1 MSNYSSSV
9 NGRGGGTNSSSNGT
23 SSSTHATTDYERG
36 AYWDDDF
43 RPLRD
48 AGKFILDALR
58 QDESSPNADLYV
70 RINSSSTAPTWSESS
85 RVAISSSSLDQQES
99 NPSHRYFSAESSSGS
114 NGNNNNNNNDMYRT
128 DVGEAA
134 VVRHRE
140 TLPLPGHLREMMS
153 RVRTQMLMG
162 LFPQAGLAWMALD
175 DTVYLWSYRS
185 TGTTYGPDGRPV
197 AGAQFLKF
205 TVPSTGG
212 NRPIIVSVGLAP
224 PKPGVFRESV
234 DWCLI
239 ITTKDEARVYCITQR
254 TGVDISGNTVTLG
267 AGWVIVGTG
276 FAVPTDFHSFYS
288 VASTAS
294 GRVFLGGSDG
304 NLYELDYDLL
314 IKDHQQ
320 RHAGRNGE
328 MITTI
333 FGAGAING
341 GSSNPTIQRQLEDFY
356 DGNDGL
362 GGTPP
367 CPPVLVE
374 SSFSSASAGIKR
386 VLNAALSSSHGDG
399 GEGRARKC
407 RKLNHTQSSFFHRIL
422 PDVVADGANAIFGSS
437 TMKEGG
443 PIKQIVVDEERQ
455 LLYTLSS
462 RGWICVLDMAVKGDN
477 ADNDGQ
483 SQLSVSAV
491 LDAPSTARNYLESVA
506 QGRTTPLRA
515 QTHKDSLG
523 ELRFLG
529 DGEAAARGVGGMD
542 KARKILKLAE
552 PGRSRRGDRG
562 DPSILA
568 PVSIQVVP
576 TQESSR
582 ITLVATTSGGL
593 RYYLSALKPPI
604 ISSVPLNPPYGI
616 ARHQHPWSPH
626 HKFTMLYIRG
636 PPQISSTT
644 LPFAG
649 EEPDILQNWKVDSA
663 CYSGGKFIVAFTPT
677 KQSTSSGASG
687 QNSLDI
693 VMAAT
698 PDQSVKDIQQMM
710 SSENGGRQKT
720 TQISPG
726 GLCELVSFPI
736 PSSLSV
742 QSNGNT
748 SPARLP
754 GGRVYDIEPTSA
766 GDHAIIGMT
775 VHSKTPTD
783 SALAV
788 GLVPAFFPPKE
799 SQKPKTS
806 QSKSTTLATTSN
818 SLISS
823 TSLTILYN
831 IFTNK
836 PIRQGLDIRQ
846 STAPSNKRLPTYRM
860 SRRCGVEGFS
870 LSAADVKASS
880 SSGVSRSVR
889 LNPWLLTPAA
899 APLDPMA
906 LQHLD
911 ASSPTTVFAL
921 NPGGVHSF
929 QSVTLLEQL
938 SGIIASAG
946 SHIEHSKDLYS
957 FFLKHGAKETCAMC
971 LLVAV
976 RYDTS
981 EEMQKFA
988 MKAALHFGDRP
999 QLLRVDPTDTRTQ
1012 ISSTLRDD
1020 PWMPPDYSLK
1030 ISNLCAAAFSVVSR
1044 LLRPIWFKPAVVVT
1058 EGRVVKQ
1065 ASKTVTTPAKVELLL
1080 DESSLEQIRKP
1091 LLAFQSR
1098 IMCYLFKRAVATVPL
1113 KRKGDSTDDADDRM
1127 DIDGAENLL
1136 IASMQYQYEG
1146 RFRGPKSSFLSAEEA
1161 QKLAM
1166 HMEERNLN
1174 SLFRLVSRS
1183 TQLLSLLAKLRMA
1196 HSMPELPE
1204 VNWGLLH
1211 GIMVSQLVETSAGQE
1226 RVENLLNELV
1236 TASSQSATHVSASAF
1251 STADCDGLATALS
1264 TECPFY
1270 FSPGTRFSY
1279 NGFRAA
1285 ENALKLHP
1293 GETRRLAAERD
1304 AVENFSLAAENWH
1317 SADLITGRLLHTADS
1332 EKQYVAI
1339 AQKAMDYNSPLAKAC
1354 YLLSKLGSD
1363 YALESLVDICLVT
1376 SENFRPRTTT
1386 TSSVTALAIDRVET
1400 RFEWEKDLY
1409 HKHANFPVGTSD
1421 SSTTSKTAALG
1432 TKVTSED
1439 AIDTCQS
1446 IIFSYMTQLLAS
1458 APASE
1463 EHRKGIVMVG
1473 RCAGSDD
1480 KKFLSSFFTHMLNNG
1495 QQETLFEVQSRDLED
1510 WLLRKHDYNM
1520 ILRFYKKQGKNLEA
1534 GKMALNVATD
1544 STVAMT
1550 LDKRI
1555 EFLAE
1560 AEISLD
1566 SARHD
1571 KEMKVRAE
1579 ADQLLEQAKSK
1590 LRLAEL
1596 QKRTVSEIGSTQ
1608 FEIAQD
1614 AIDKLKSVLISV
1626 DELFNDY
1633 SEPYELYEVSLMIV
1647 HTSNLN
1653 NTIVIEQL
1661 WVNVL
1666 TQSIVPC
1673 ATRFE
1678 REVFDPLSAF
1688 VLRSTMAM
1696 ADITFVEPGQAS
1708 PLPLFEDVNAEWIR
1722 QVQDAVIGIGQKII
1736 HHGSEFVFPAP
1747 FITEC
1752 LENIRQIYSHCPHTS
1767 TKLTPEWTFSILLE
1781 VDIPFKRALDCIF
1794 DCMKRERMSS
1804 DLDVATTIGM
1814 LELVVHK
1821 YGDDDG
1827 RRISGDFG
1835 IPGQVPLAAVADGLR
1850 PYIHKA
1856 RLELQQRQSSTFDE
1870 DGSVT
1875 SLSSRLDM
1883 VEEHLGVRF

>member
-1 MSNYSSSV
+1 MSPTV
-9 NGRGGGTNSSSNGT
+9 
-23 SSSTHATTDYERG
+23 
-36 AYWDDDF
+36 F
-43 RPLRD
+43 D
-48 AGKFILDALR
+48 AG
-58 QDESSPNADLYV
+58 S
-70 RINSSSTAPTWSESS
+70 
-85 RVAISSSSLDQQES
+85 IS
-99 NPSHRYFSAESSSGS
+99 
-114 NGNNNNNNNDMYRT
+114 
-128 DVGEAA
+128 
-134 VVRHRE
+134 
-140 TLPLPGHLREMMS
+140 
-153 RVRTQMLMG
+153 
-162 LFPQAGLAWMALD
+162 
-175 DTVYLWSYRS
+175 
-185 TGTTYGPDGRPV
+185 
-197 AGAQFLKF
+197 
-205 TVPSTGG
+205 
-212 NRPIIVSVGLAP
+212 
-224 PKPGVFRESV
+224 
-234 DWCLI
+234 
-239 ITTKDEARVYCITQR
+239 
-254 TGVDISGNTVTLG
+254 
-267 AGWVIVGTG
+267 
-276 FAVPTDFHSFYS
+276 
-288 VASTAS
+288 
-294 GRVFLGGSDG
+294 
-304 NLYELDYDLL
+304 
-314 IKDHQQ
+314 
-320 RHAGRNGE
+320 
-328 MITTI
+328 
-333 FGAGAING
+333 G
-341 GSSNPTIQRQLEDFY
+341 GSSNPTIQRQLEEFY

-362 GGTPP
+362 GGNPP

-374 SSFSSASAGIKR
+374 SSFSSTSSGIKR
-386 VLNAALSSSHGDG
+386 VLNAALSSSYGDG

-422 PDVVADGANAIFGSS
+422 PDVVADGANAIFGNS
-437 TMKEGG
+437 TIKEGG

-477 ADNDGQ
+477 ADNDRTT
-483 SQLSVSAV
+483 QLSVSAV

-515 QTHKDSLG
+515 QTSKSSLG
-523 ELRFLG
+523 DLRFLG

-562 DPSILA
+562 DPSILS

-593 RYYLSALKPPI
+593 RYYLSTLKPQVITSAP
-604 ISSVPLNPPYGI
+604 SNPLYGI
-616 ARHQHPWSPH
+616 DRHQHPWSPH
-626 HKFTMLYIRG
+626 NRFTMLYIRG

-644 LPFAG
+644 LPFMG

-677 KQSTSSGASG
+677 NAEANSSGASG

-698 PDQSVKDIQQMM
+698 PDQSVKDIQQMI

-720 TQISPG
+720 IQIRPG

-736 PSSLSV
+736 PNSLSV
-742 QSNGNT
+742 QQNGNGT
-748 SPARLP
+748 PARLP
-754 GGRVYDIEPTSA
+754 GGRVYDIEPTST
-766 GDHAIIGMT
+766 GDHAVMNMSI
-775 VHSKTPTD
+775 HSKTPTD
-783 SALAV
+783 SELAV

-799 SQKPKTS
+799 SQKPKSS
-806 QSKSTTLATTSN
+806 QSRSTTLVTTTN

-831 IFTNK
+831 ILTNK

-846 STAPSNKRLPTYRM
+846 STAPSHKRLPAYRV
-860 SRRCGVEGFS
+860 SSRCGVDGFS

-880 SSGVSRSVR
+880 SSGVSRSAR

-899 APLDPMA
+899 VPLDPLA

-911 ASSPTTVFAL
+911 ASSATTAFAL

-929 QSVTLLEQL
+929 RSVTLLEQL

-946 SHIEHSKDLYS
+946 SHVEHSKDLYS

-988 MKAALHFGDRP
+988 MRAALHFGDRP
-999 QLLRVDPTDTRTQ
+999 QLFLVDPTDTRAQ
-1012 ISSTLRDD
+1012 ISSTLKND

-1058 EGRVVKQ
+1058 EGRVVRQ
-1065 ASKTVTTPAKVELLL
+1065 VSKTVTTPAKVELLL
-1080 DESSLEQIRKP
+1080 DESSLEEIRKP

-1113 KRKGDSTDDADDRM
+1113 QRKADPTDDGDDRM
-1127 DIDGAENLL
+1127 DIDGTENLFT
-1136 IASMQYQYEG
+1136 ASMQYQYEG
-1146 RFRGPKSSFLSAEEA
+1146 RFRGPKGSFLSAEEA
-1161 QKLAM
+1161 QKLAV
-1166 HMEERNLN
+1166 HMEERNIN
-1174 SLFRLVSRS
+1174 ALFRLVSRS
-1183 TQLLSLLAKLRMA
+1183 TQLLSLLSKLRMA
-1196 HSMPELPE
+1196 HTMPELPE

-1226 RVENLLNELV
+1226 RVEKLLNELV
-1236 TASSQSATHVSASAF
+1236 TASSQIGSQVSASAF
-1251 STADCDGLATALS
+1251 STADCEGLAKSLAR
-1264 TECPFY
+1264 ECPFY
-1270 FSPGTRFSY
+1270 FSPSTRFSY

-1293 GETRRLAAERD
+1293 GESRRLALEDEAIK
-1304 AVENFSLAAENWH
+1304 NFLLAAKNWH
-1317 SADLITGRLLHTADS
+1317 SADLISGRLLHTTDS

-1339 AQKAMDYNSPLAKAC
+1339 AQRALDYNSPLAKAC

-1363 YALESLVDICLVT
+1363 YALESLVDVCLET
-1376 SENFRPRTTT
+1376 LENFRPSTTT
-1386 TSSVTALAIDRVET
+1386 TRSETALTIDRVET
-1400 RFEWEKDLY
+1400 RFEWEKNLY
-1409 HKHANFPVGTSD
+1409 HKHANLSSVSSE
-1421 SSTTSKTAALG
+1421 SSTSSKTAALG
-1432 TKVTSED
+1432 TRVTAED

-1446 IIFSYMTQLLAS
+1446 IIFSFMTQLLAS
-1458 APASE
+1458 APASD
-1463 EHRKGIVMVG
+1463 EHKKGIVMVG

-1480 KKFLSSFFTHMLNNG
+1480 KKFLSSFFTHMLDNG
-1495 QQETLFEVQSRDLED
+1495 QQETLFEVQSSDLED

-1534 GKMALNVATD
+1534 GKMALNVASD
-1544 STVAMT
+1544 STLAMT

-1555 EFLAE
+1555 EFLYE

-1571 KEMKVRAE
+1571 KEIKVRVEAE
-1579 ADQLLEQAKSK
+1579 QLLEQVKSK
-1590 LRLAEL
+1590 LKIAEL

-1614 AIDKLKSVLISV
+1614 AMDKLKRGLIAV
-1626 DELFNDY
+1626 DELFNDF
-1633 SEPYELYEVSLMIV
+1633 SEPYELYEISLLIV
-1647 HTSNLN
+1647 HTSNFNDTSL
-1653 NTIVIEQL
+1653 IERL
-1661 WVNVL
+1661 WVDVI

-1673 ATRFE
+1673 ATRYE

-1688 VLRSTMAM
+1688 VQRSTMQK
-1696 ADITFVEPGQAS
+1696 ADIVFVEPGQAT

-1722 QVQDAVIGIGQKII
+1722 QVQDAVVGIGQKII
-1736 HHGSEFVFPAP
+1736 HHGSEFVFPVP

-1752 LENIRQIYSHCPHTS
+1752 LESKC
-1767 TKLTPEWTFSILLE
+1767 TKALTKAMLRYL
-1781 VDIPFKRALDCIF
+1781 PFVCGDC
-1794 DCMKRERMSS
+1794 
-1804 DLDVATTIGM
+1804 
-1814 LELVVHK
+1814 
-1821 YGDDDG
+1821 
-1827 RRISGDFG
+1827 
-1835 IPGQVPLAAVADGLR
+1835 
-1850 PYIHKA
+1850 
-1856 RLELQQRQSSTFDE
+1856 
-1870 DGSVT
+1870 
-1875 SLSSRLDM
+1875 
-1883 VEEHLGVRF
+1883 